1 MTPVL
6 FSERTIPDSGG
17 QSHRLCEARPSL
29 ADRYPPPE
37 VQNEMYLA
45 ACDAIQGNCTPRDF
59 ARRLENENPVNYA
72 LNDFPGDVAGRNPAR
87 GFHGSFSGTVTALDV
102 VDQGE
107 RGVLVTMNVNL
118 SDRMTAQSGT
128 RASGTVGGYDPVN
141 PTAVYKDEN
150 PYGTN
155 GQFRTIDVQYRMQVT
170 VLLRPVQGVPR

>member
-1 MTPVL
+1 MGVGML
-6 FSERTIPDSGG
+6 N
-17 QSHRLCEARPSL
+17 A
-29 ADRYPPPE
+29 PE

-59 ARRLENENPVNYA
+59 ARRLETENPVNYA
-72 LNDFPGDVAGRNPAR
+72 LNDFPRDVAGRNPAR

-170 VLLRPVQGVPR
+170 VLLRPVHGTPR

>member
-1 MTPVL
+1 MGKCRV
-6 FSERTIPDSGG
+6 
-17 QSHRLCEARPSL
+17 ARFW
-29 ADRYPPPE
+29 
-37 VQNEMYLA
+37 
-45 ACDAIQGNCTPRDF
+45 G
-59 ARRLENENPVNYA
+59 
-72 LNDFPGDVAGRNPAR
+72 NPAR

-118 SDRMTAQSGT
+118 SDHMTAQSGT

-170 VLLRPVQGVPR
+170 VLLRPVHGTPR